1 MRKSNYAIPQG
12 ESGKSNNNKF
22 IVDAPVAAI
31 QLFDKRSTHRP
42 AMFTVVFM
50 LVFFLGVTV
59 WSTQTPMA
67 EISVSSG
74 EIVPVGAIQR
84 IQHLEGGILS
94 HLAVK
99 EGQHV
104 TEGQLLVSLA
114 PDIAQSELE
123 QLETRLMAVTM
134 QYGLLKSADEG
145 TTPAELRQTGGY
157 SEIAETALKALNSRK
172 QRLASQL
179 DVLRQQELER
189 KAELTTITHQSSALG
204 EQIDLM
210 QNQVNGRQI
219 LVDKGLF
226 PRLDFIQDQRELARL
241 QSERKALILDADR
254 IKERVVEARQRMI
267 EMEMTFHAEL
277 TAELSALATE
287 AAELR
292 LAIKRAVDRVERLDI
307 VSPVSGYVKGIDIET
322 IGGVITPGA
331 QIMEIVPDDSEMIVE
346 ARLSTNEVGHV
357 TVGQSAKIKVL
368 TYDYTRYGAID
379 GTVQRVSP
387 STFFD
392 EDGIPFF
399 KADIA
404 MNSYIVGE
412 EDKFL
417 VSPGMTVLVD
427 IITGEKT
434 LFTYL
439 VSPIIKSFDGAL
451 HER

>member
-1 MRKSNYAIPQG
+1 MSKNKYAIPQG
-12 ESGKSNNNKF
+12 DTGKTNNSKF
-22 IVDAPVAAI
+22 TVDAPVTAI
-31 QLFDKRSTHRP
+31 QLFDKKSTHRP

-50 LVFFLGVTV
+50 LVFFLGATV

-99 EGQHV
+99 DGQHV

-134 QYGLLKSADEG
+134 KYGLLKSAAEG
-145 TTPAELRQTGGY
+145 TTPAELMQTGVY

-179 DVLRQQELER
+179 DVLRQQERER
-189 KAELTTITHQSSALG
+189 KAELTTITHQSNALG

-210 QNQVNGRQI
+210 QNQVDGRQI

-241 QSERKALILDADR
+241 QSERMALILDADR
-254 IKERVVEARQRMI
+254 INERVVEARQRMI

-292 LAIKRAVDRVERLDI
+292 LAIKRAVDRVKRLDI
-307 VSPVSGYVKGIDIET
+307 TSPVSGYVKGIDIET

-331 QIMEIVPDDSEMIVE
+331 QIMEIVPDDSELIVE
-346 ARLSTNEVGHV
+346 ARLSTNDVGHV

-368 TYDYTRYGAID
+368 TYDYTRYGTIE

-392 EDGIPFF
+392 EDGTPFF

-434 LFTYL
+434 LFKYL
-439 VSPIIKSFDGAL
+439 ASPIIKSFDGAL

>member
-1 MRKSNYAIPQG
+1 MSKNKYAIPQG
-12 ESGKSNNNKF
+12 DTGKTNNSKF
-22 IVDAPVAAI
+22 TVDAPVTAI
-31 QLFDKRSTHRP
+31 QLFDKKSTHRP

-50 LVFFLGVTV
+50 LVFFLAATV

-99 EGQHV
+99 DGQHV

-134 QYGLLKSADEG
+134 KYGLLKSAAEG
-145 TTPAELRQTGGY
+145 TTPAELMQTGVY

-172 QRLASQL
+172 QRLVSQL
-179 DVLRQQELER
+179 DVLRQQERER
-189 KAELTTITHQSSALG
+189 KAELTTITHQSNALG

-210 QNQVNGRQI
+210 QNQVDGRQI

-241 QSERKALILDADR
+241 QSERMALILDADR
-254 IKERVVEARQRMI
+254 INERVVEARQRMI

-292 LAIKRAVDRVERLDI
+292 LAIKRAVDRVKRLDI
-307 VSPVSGYVKGIDIET
+307 TSPVSGYVKGIDIET

-331 QIMEIVPDDSEMIVE
+331 QIMEIVPDDSELIVE
-346 ARLSTNEVGHV
+346 ARLSTNDVGHV

-368 TYDYTRYGAID
+368 TYDYTRYGTIE

-392 EDGIPFF
+392 EDGTPFF

-434 LFTYL
+434 LFKYL
-439 VSPIIKSFDGAL
+439 ASPIIKSFDGAL

>member
-1 MRKSNYAIPQG
+1 MSKNKYAIPQG
-12 ESGKSNNNKF
+12 DTGKPNNSKF
-22 IVDAPVAAI
+22 AVDAPVTAI
-31 QLFDKRSTHRP
+31 QLFDKKSTHRP

-50 LVFFLGVTV
+50 LVFFLGATV

-99 EGQHV
+99 DGQHV

-134 QYGLLKSADEG
+134 KYGLLKSAAEG
-145 TTPAELRQTGGY
+145 TTPAELMQTGVY

-172 QRLASQL
+172 QRLVSQL
-179 DVLRQQELER
+179 DVLRQQERER
-189 KAELTTITHQSSALG
+189 KAELTTITHQSNALG

-210 QNQVNGRQI
+210 QNQVDGRQI

-241 QSERKALILDADR
+241 QSERMALILDADR
-254 IKERVVEARQRMI
+254 INERVVEARQRMI

-292 LAIKRAVDRVERLDI
+292 LAIKRAVDRVKRLDI
-307 VSPVSGYVKGIDIET
+307 TSPVSGYVKGIDIET

-331 QIMEIVPDDSEMIVE
+331 QIMEIVPDDSELIVE
-346 ARLSTNEVGHV
+346 ARLSTNDVGHV

-368 TYDYTRYGAID
+368 TYDYTRYGTIE

-392 EDGIPFF
+392 EDGTPFF

-434 LFTYL
+434 LFKYL
-439 VSPIIKSFDGAL
+439 ASPIIKSFDGAL

>member
-1 MRKSNYAIPQG
+1 MK
-12 ESGKSNNNKF
+12 
-22 IVDAPVAAI
+22 
-31 QLFDKRSTHRP
+31 
-42 AMFTVVFM
+42 
-50 LVFFLGVTV
+50 
-59 WSTQTPMA
+59 
-67 EISVSSG
+67 
-74 EIVPVGAIQR
+74 
-84 IQHLEGGILS
+84 
-94 HLAVK
+94 
-99 EGQHV
+99 
-104 TEGQLLVSLA
+104 
-114 PDIAQSELE
+114 
-123 QLETRLMAVTM
+123 
-134 QYGLLKSADEG
+134 YGLLKSAAEG
-145 TTPAELRQTGGY
+145 TTPAELMQTGVY

-172 QRLASQL
+172 QRLVSQL
-179 DVLRQQELER
+179 DVLRQQERER
-189 KAELTTITHQSSALG
+189 KAELTTITHQSNALG
-204 EQIDLM
+204 EQINLM
-210 QNQVNGRQI
+210 QNQVDGRQI

-241 QSERKALILDADR
+241 QSERMALILDADR
-254 IKERVVEARQRMI
+254 INERVVEARQRMI

-292 LAIKRAVDRVERLDI
+292 LAIKRAVDRVKRLDI
-307 VSPVSGYVKGIDIET
+307 TSPVSGYVKGIDIET

-331 QIMEIVPDDSEMIVE
+331 QIMEIVPDDSELIVE
-346 ARLSTNEVGHV
+346 ARLSTNDVGHV

-368 TYDYTRYGAID
+368 TYDYTRYGTIE

-392 EDGIPFF
+392 EDGTPFF

-434 LFTYL
+434 LFKYL
-439 VSPIIKSFDGAL
+439 ASPIIKSFDGAL